1 MNLKIVTRNKNTLP
15 VIFCTTGN
23 FLNLKK
29 MKFIPKDK
37 AIKSDTKKNSKKNSL
52 TNLSQTISN
61 KEKNKD
67 QIIKQLKERIQFLEY
82 KIKILEKE
90 KEISQKT
97 KKNSLSKTLILR
109 NNSFKIFNEKNK
121 VATIPLD
128 KNLLKTKLCKKK
140 KNILDIF
147 DVKHINKKN
156 KTNSFNLTD
165 LSITKNKK
173 HKSKHNSI
181 ITTNNS
187 ISNYYTNNNSTTGS
201 ALKPKKKSITINAK
215 GNTIDNI
222 HNLLYGISSKT
233 TKSKGSSIEFKKN
246 SNFGGIEKKIGTNPG
261 RKINAIP
268 KKGRKNCNA
277 SPKVMM
283 SSTNYSNN
291 ISNSFKEEVNVKK
304 DSPKK
309 VNNISNNNNTICD
322 KISFNDIK
330 NKLENIQIRTK
341 NLLGFYSSINFI
353 KNDLYK
359 NNINK
364 EKVKCGN
371 YSHYIKIS
379 KVEKLKKD

>member
-1 MNLKIVTRNKNTLP
+1 MNYKIITRNKNTLP

-37 AIKSDTKKNSKKNSL
+37 SIKSDIKKISKKNSSA
-52 TNLSQTISN
+52 NLSQTNSN
-61 KEKNKD
+61 KEKNKEE
-67 QIIKQLKERIQFLEY
+67 IIKQLKERIQFLEY
-82 KIKILEKE
+82 KIRILEKE

-97 KKNSLSKTLILR
+97 RKNSLSKTLILR
-109 NNSFKIFNEKNK
+109 LNNSNKTLNEKNK
-121 VATIPLD
+121 LTTVPLD
-128 KNLLKTKLCKKK
+128 KNLLKTKLSKKK
-140 KNILDIF
+140 KNLLEIF
-147 DVKHINKKN
+147 DVNHIIKKN
-156 KTNSFNLTD
+156 KTNNFNLTD
-165 LSITKNKK
+165 LNIIKNKK
-173 HKSKHNSI
+173 HKNKNNSN
-181 ITTNNS
+181 TTINNS
-187 ISNYYTNNNSTTGS
+187 ISNYCTNNNSTTGS
-201 ALKPKKKSITINAK
+201 ALKPQKKSINLMTK
-215 GNTIDNI
+215 GNTINNI
-222 HNLLYGISSKT
+222 HNLLYSISSKT
-233 TKSKGSSIEFKKN
+233 TKSKGSSFNHKKN
-246 SNFGGIEKKIGTNPG
+246 NSFGGTEKNIGTNPG

-309 VNNISNNNNTICD
+309 ANNIYNNNSICN
-322 KISFNDIK
+322 KNSFNDIK
-330 NKLENIQIRTK
+330 NKLENIQIRAK

-364 EKVKCGN
+364 EKVKFEN